1 MILPP
6 FLSACY
12 TGVLVLN
19 TLWFSI
25 GFWYFA
31 LVPARAAKIVVPSSA
46 RSSPV
51 FQTLAASLRFLGT
64 MNFAFAAFSVLLL
77 LGGSWFTEPRQ
88 LALFAA
94 VFAIAHGGQFAANLP
109 VALGGGRK
117 GEAYWPVFKGP
128 MLGIFVIDLT
138 LMLAN
143 AVIAVA
149 LFAAA

>member
-1 MILPP
+1 MIPSW
-6 FLSACY
+6 LSACY

-19 TLWFSI
+19 TLWFGI

-51 FQTLAASLRFLGT
+51 FRTLAASLRFLGT
-64 MNFAFAAFSVLLL
+64 MNFAFAVFSALLL
-77 LGGSWFTEPRQ
+77 LAASWFPEARQ
-88 LALFAA
+88 LAFFAA

-109 VALGGGRK
+109 VAVAGGRQ

-128 MLGIFVIDLT
+128 MLGIFVIDLA

-143 AVIAVA
+143 AAVAVA
-149 LFAAA
+149 LLAAA